1 MKKSRGA
8 SFCVHIPVCL
18 SLNINAD
25 KGGLCK
31 ARPEANQKNRSFLSL
46 LQNRITPA
54 QIDRSVLQ
62 TYVPIIG

>member
-1 MKKSRGA
+1 MYIFQFVFLLILTLIREA
-8 SFCVHIPVCL
+8 C
-18 SLNINAD
+18 ARQ
-25 KGGLCK
+25 GL
-31 ARPEANQKNRSFLSL
+31 EANQKNRSFLSL